1 MKERAI
7 DPRMLNVAQLCH
19 DAGSLAGQWPLAG
32 MKRLLDSLYE
42 QTAGDSSVEWSAS
55 GALLAASSSQPEVW
69 LQLRAHGSL
78 LPVIGGEAEMWLEL
92 HAEADVP
99 LQCQRC
105 LQALMQPL
113 AVDRRLRFVRSEAEA
128 ERLDETSDDDVLVL
142 PPRLDLHELIEDE
155 LILALPLVPRHPG
168 LCPEPLPMPVDD
180 LPDEEPAPNPFSALA
195 TLRTS
200 RRGDKG

>member
-32 MKRLLDSLYE
+32 MKRLRDGLFEQADS
-42 QTAGDSSVEWSAS
+42 AVNWSAS
-55 GALLAASSSQPEVW
+55 GALLLASSAEPEVW
-69 LQLRAHGSL
+69 LNLRA
-78 LPVIGGEAEMWLEL
+78 
-92 HAEADVP
+92 DVVVT

-105 LQALMQPL
+105 LQSVVQPL

-128 ERLDETSDDDVLVL
+128 ERLDEASDDDVLVL
-142 PPRLDLHELIEDE
+142 LPRLDLHELVEDE
-155 LILALPLVPRHPG
+155 LILALPLVPRHEDA
-168 LCPEPLPMPVDD
+168 CPEPLPMPIDD
-180 LPDEEPAPNPFSALA
+180 LPDEEPAPNPFAALA
-195 TLRTS
+195 ALRNS

>member
-7 DPRMLNVAQLCH
+7 DPRTLNVAQLCH

-32 MKRLLDSLYE
+32 MKRLRDSLYE
-42 QTAGDSSVEWSAS
+42 QTAGDSAVNSAIDWSAS
-55 GALLAASSSQPEVW
+55 GALLAASSSEPEVW
-69 LQLRAHGSL
+69 LQLRANVS
-78 LPVIGGEAEMWLEL
+78 VS
-92 HAEADVP
+92 

-105 LQALMQPL
+105 LNALMQPL

-128 ERLDETSDDDVLVL
+128 ERLDEASDDDVLVL

-168 LCPEPLPMPVDD
+168 PCPKPLPMPVDD
-180 LPDEEPAPNPFSALA
+180 LPGEEPAPNPFAALA
-195 TLRTS
+195 ALRTS

>member
-32 MKRLLDSLYE
+32 MNRLVDSLFE
-42 QTAGDSSVEWSAS
+42 AAEAASVIDWSAS
-55 GALLAASSSQPEVW
+55 GALLPASGGGTEVW
-69 LQLRAHGSL
+69 LQLRAS
-78 LPVIGGEAEMWLEL
+78 VA
-92 HAEADVP
+92 VS

-105 LQALMQPL
+105 LHAVLQPL

-142 PPRLDLHELIEDE
+142 MPRLDLHELVEDE
-155 LILALPLVPRHPG
+155 LILALPLVPRHEGP
-168 LCPEPLPMPVDD
+168 CPDPLPMPVDD
-180 LPDEEPAPNPFSALA
+180 LADEAPAPNPFAALA
-195 TLRTS
+195 ALRNS

>member
-42 QTAGDSSVEWSAS
+42 QTAGDSSVDWSAS

-69 LQLRAHGSL
+69 LELRANVS
-78 LPVIGGEAEMWLEL
+78 VS
-92 HAEADVP
+92 